1 MLQSFTNEP
10 IKMKFLYLI
19 FIVLLFSLASCNDD
33 DSLPQGEGQLI
44 IEFDN
49 RIGEE
54 NLELNTNYTNTNGEP
69 FQLSK
74 LNYYISNIKLQT
86 RDGKEF
92 VVPQDSCYFLV
103 MEDDE
108 ESQEVVLK
116 DIPAGDYSQ
125 IVFSIGVDSL
135 RSTMEPNKRQGVLDP
150 ANGMDDMYWTLN
162 LGYIFLK
169 MEGISP
175 VAPADQDHKFY
186 YHIGGYGG
194 YDTPGLNNI
203 REATIDMGNA
213 VAQVRT
219 NKAPEVHLHV
229 DVLEFFKNPSTIS
242 IAAHPAVMNDDYSKT
257 VSGNY
262 VNMFKY
268 DHVHN

>member
-1 MLQSFTNEP
+1 ME
-10 IKMKFLYLI
+10 
-19 FIVLLFSLASCNDD
+19 
-33 DSLPQGEGQLI
+33 
-44 IEFDN
+44 
-49 RIGEE
+49 
-54 NLELNTNYTNTNGEP
+54 
-69 FQLSK
+69 
-74 LNYYISNIKLQT
+74 
-86 RDGKEF
+86 
-92 VVPQDSCYFLV
+92 
-103 MEDDE
+103 EDD

-116 DIPAGDYSQ
+116 DIPADDYNK
-125 IVFSIGVDSL
+125 ILFTIGVDSL
-135 RSTMEPNKRQGVLDP
+135 RSTMDITKRQGVLDP
-150 ANGMDDMYWTLN
+150 AKGKDDMYWTLN

-194 YDTPGLNNI
+194 YNTPSLNNI

-229 DVLEFFKNPSTIS
+229 DVLEFFKNPSTIT
-242 IAAHPAVMNDDYSKT
+242 IAEHPSVMNSDYSQT
-257 VSGNY
+257 VSANY

-268 DHVHN
+268 NHAHN

>member
-1 MLQSFTNEP
+1 
-10 IKMKFLYLI
+10 MKFSYLI
-19 FIVLLFSLASCNDD
+19 FIVLLFSLMSCDDNDAP
-33 DSLPQGEGQLI
+33 PQGVGQLT

-49 RIGEE
+49 RVGEE
-54 NLELNTNYTNTNGEP
+54 NLELNKNYTNSNGET

-74 LNYYISNIKLQT
+74 LNYYISNIKLT
-86 RDGKEF
+86 TSDGKVF
-92 VVPQDSCYFLV
+92 SIPQDSSYFLV

-116 DIPAGDYSQ
+116 DIPAGDYNQ
-125 IVFSIGVDSL
+125 ISFIIGVDSV
-135 RSTMEPNKRQGVLDP
+135 RSTMGITKRQGVLDP
-150 ANGMDDMYWTLN
+150 DYEQEDMYWTAD

-169 MEGISP
+169 MEGVSP

-194 YDTPGLNNI
+194 HDAPGLNNI

-229 DVLEFFKNPSTIS
+229 DVLEFFRNPSTIA
-242 IAAHPAVMNDDYSKT
+242 IAEHPSVINGDYSKT
-257 VSGNY
+257 VSANY

-268 DHVHN
+268 NHVHN